1 MLAAERIG
9 ERRREERE
17 DLPQPK
23 NTTPESRTN
32 SSGSSRHAS
41 QSIIATP
48 SSAKAINMVCSRPKR
63 SEINPNSGRVKPL
76 VKRSIVNASG
86 SAAMPNTTAW
96 LMPKSSANTAICE
109 VTISPEVDIIAI
121 MANISQNSG
130 WRSISREVNDLLLC
144 ATV

>member
-9 ERRREERE
+9 ERRREEQDIPPAKEHHPGEQDKQQRIF
-17 DLPQPK
+17 
-23 NTTPESRTN
+23 
-32 SSGSSRHAS
+32 RHAS

-144 ATV
+144 TTV

>member
-1 MLAAERIG
+1 
-9 ERRREERE
+9 
-17 DLPQPK
+17 
-23 NTTPESRTN
+23 
-32 SSGSSRHAS
+32 
-41 QSIIATP
+41 
-48 SSAKAINMVCSRPKR
+48 MVCSRPKR
-63 SEINPNSGRVKPL
+63 SEIKPNSGRVKPL

-130 WRSISREVNDLLLC
+130 WRNISREVNDLLLC

>member
-1 MLAAERIG
+1 
-9 ERRREERE
+9 
-17 DLPQPK
+17 
-23 NTTPESRTN
+23 
-32 SSGSSRHAS
+32 
-41 QSIIATP
+41 
-48 SSAKAINMVCSRPKR
+48 MVCSRPKR

-86 SAAMPNTTAW
+86 SAAMPNTTAR

-144 ATV
+144 TTV